1 MRFKRKSTVAE
12 IPTASMA
19 DIAFLLIIFFML
31 STTFSVNMGFDF
43 GIPPKEQQATTESE
57 SRPALT
63 VIVDTQND
71 PDRNY
76 IVKVM
81 DEQGNIEEYYSSAYA
96 AALRQPE
103 RDIHQLT
110 TFMNRVFEDVRV
122 QQPGEWY
129 KLPVYIL
136 VKRDAP
142 WEGFVDVWEE
152 VLKVEKEQ
160 IRYFPDIVER
170 SKRKL
175 ATHIP
180 HVNQVRDILQQ
191 YREQGLPID

>member
-1 MRFKRKSTVAE
+1 MKFKRKPNIAE

-43 GIPPKEQQATTESE
+43 GIPPKEQEATTESE

-63 VIVDTQND
+63 LIVDTLND

-81 DEQGNIEEYYSSAYA
+81 DEQGNIKDYYSTPYA
-96 AALRQPE
+96 KALGQPDK
-103 RDIHQLT
+103 DILRLSEY
-110 TFMNRVFEDVRV
+110 MNTVFEDVRI

-136 VKRDAP
+136 VKRNAP

-152 VLKVEKEQ
+152 VLAVEKEQ
-160 IRYFPDIVER
+160 IKYFPDIVER

-180 HVNQVRDILQQ
+180 HVNQVRDIIQQ
-191 YREQGLPID
+191 YREQGIPID

>member
-1 MRFKRKSTVAE
+1 MKYKRKKRDTE
-12 IPTASMA
+12 IPTSSMA

-31 STTFSVNMGFDF
+31 STTFSVNKGFDF
-43 GIPPKEQQATTESE
+43 GIPPKEQEATTESE

-63 VIVDTQND
+63 LIVDNLND

-81 DEQGNIEEYYSSAYA
+81 DEQGNIEEYYSDSYA
-96 AALRQPE
+96 EAMGQPQ
-103 RDIHQLT
+103 RAIVGLSD
-110 TFMNRVFEDVRV
+110 FMNQVFEDVRL

-136 VKRDAP
+136 VRRNAP

-152 VLKVEKEQ
+152 VQEVEREQ
-160 IRYFPDIVER
+160 ITHFPDIVER
-170 SKRKL
+170 DKRKL

-180 HVNQVRDILQQ
+180 HVNTVRDIIQQ
-191 YREQGLPID
+191 YREQGIVID

>member
-1 MRFKRKSTVAE
+1 MKFRRKRNIAE

-43 GIPPKEQQATTESE
+43 GIPPKEQEATTESE

-63 VIVDTQND
+63 LIVDTLND

-76 IVKVM
+76 IIKVM
-81 DEQGNIEEYYSSAYA
+81 DEQGNIKEYFSTPYA
-96 AALRQPE
+96 AALGQPDK
-103 RDIHQLT
+103 DILRLSE
-110 TFMNRVFEDVRV
+110 FMNTVFEDVRI

-136 VKRDAP
+136 VKRNAP

-152 VLKVEKEQ
+152 VLAVEKEQ
-160 IRYFPDIVER
+160 IKYFPDIVER

-180 HVNQVRDILQQ
+180 HVNQVRDIIQQ
-191 YREQGLPID
+191 YREQGIPID